1 MSSTTT
7 QDRLEHA
14 TLRWS
19 LNAALAGLP
28 LALIAVGPA
37 IVVSISG
44 RTLPVYASQIAIA
57 VLVIHIGFSV
67 LAQRSYGDVPAT
79 MRWLLA
85 GTALLAVALIWSTDP
100 AAGMLAYLNFGSGT
114 VGGMV
119 IAQVWKG
126 MSRGFSW
133 IDVSYAVFLI
143 AGIAQ
148 LLASFSKASS
158 VNSLH
163 QSSQTPWGN
172 SNFVAGCLVV
182 AALVVVVR
190 SASLGRHRKYAV
202 TLALVAIGVALL
214 TLSRGAIVAACV
226 GAIFFLWSKS
236 GTRRPRGHRPS
247 STASRRVNTNVVLRL
262 LARMLAVLV
271 PVVAFMAVDHVTGLR
286 AQVSKQ
292 VFSNVDGRFELFR
305 LAWENFLQNPLTGT
319 GWASF
324 RDSSMSIAGQSQTF
338 AHNLIL
344 SMLQIGGLLS
354 VPYLAA
360 LSYLAYRALRYGGP
374 YTAAVAAAIAVS
386 MTQPFFESTV
396 GNLIALPIAF
406 LAGFTTAMASE
417 NDIGVMTTPRP
428 NSARTHIQS
437 PPRMQPERA
446 L

>member
-1 MSSTTT
+1 MVAEWCA
-7 QDRLEHA
+7 R
-14 TLRWS
+14 R
-19 LNAALAGLP
+19 P
-28 LALIAVGPA
+28 AVGVNRRGPA

-44 RTLPVYASQIAIA
+44 RSLPVYASQIAIA
-57 VLVIHIGFSV
+57 VLVIHIGFSI
-67 LAQRSYGDVPAT
+67 LARRSFGDVPAS
-79 MRWLLA
+79 MRWILA
-85 GTALLAVALIWSTDP
+85 GTALLALALMWSTDP
-100 AAGMLAYLNFGSGT
+100 SAGLLAYLNFASGT

-119 IAQVWKG
+119 IGHVWRG

-148 LLASFSKASS
+148 LLVSFSKASS

-182 AALVVVVR
+182 AALVVMAR
-190 SASLGRHRKYAV
+190 STDLGRHRKYAV
-202 TLALVAIGVALL
+202 ALALVAIGVALL
-214 TLSRGAIVAACV
+214 TLSRGAIVAACI

-236 GTRRPRGHRPS
+236 TPGLRSRRDRPS
-247 STASRRVNTNVVLRL
+247 SPGREHVITNVVIRM
-262 LARMLAVLV
+262 LARTLAVLV
-271 PVVAFMAVDHVTGLR
+271 PVVAFIAIDHVTGLR
-286 AQVSKQ
+286 AQVNKQ
-292 VFSNVDGRFELFR
+292 VFSNVDGRFELYR

-338 AHNLIL
+338 AHNLML
-344 SMLQIGGLLS
+344 SLLQIGGLLS

-360 LSYLAYRALRYGGP
+360 LCYLAYRAFRHGGP

-396 GNLIALPIAF
+396 GNLIALPIAV
-406 LAGFTTAMASE
+406 LAGYATANASQ
-417 NDIGVMTTPRP
+417 NTGSTRSDM
-428 NSARTHIQS
+428 QS
-437 PPRMQPERA
+437 RRRMQPQAA